1 MMMQHRKIKGAKLAF
16 RPMTEAEMTQ
26 DERARAYGARD
37 QARALRS
44 ARSNL
49 VHEASSEKVGFS
61 NSSRWIVATCRSGS
75 EQTIAQELQ
84 DARIETWCP
93 MEKFRTR
100 PRRSLKPVDIYRPF
114 FRGYLFVRLV
124 PTPEAF
130 AGVLSASRLSGIMSQ
145 DGRPFL
151 MPSKLMDALML
162 GMKKRVIVQEDEVK
176 LPFSIGDRMRI
187 KDGPFSSFTAMVRA
201 ALPDKWQAEVEV
213 EIFGRM
219 TPVTLDIDSLTF
231 EA

>member
-16 RPMTEAEMTQ
+16 RPMSEAELTN

-37 QARALRS
+37 RACALRS

-49 VHEASSEKVGFS
+49 VYEASFEKNGFQ
-61 NSSRWIVATCRSGS
+61 NLSRWIVTTCRSGS
-75 EQTIAQELQ
+75 EHSIAEELK
-84 DARIETWCP
+84 DVRIESWCP

-100 PRRSLKPVDIYRPF
+100 PRRALKPVDIYRPF
-114 FRGYLFVRLV
+114 FRGYLFVRVV
-124 PTPEAF
+124 PSPEAF
-130 AGVLSASRLSGIMSQ
+130 AGVLSASRLNGIMGR

-151 MPSKLMDALML
+151 MPEKLMDALML
-162 GMKKRVIVQEDEVK
+162 GMKKKVVVQEDEVK
-176 LPFSIGDRMRI
+176 LPFSIGDRMLI

-201 ALPDKWQAEVEV
+201 ALPDRWQAEVEV